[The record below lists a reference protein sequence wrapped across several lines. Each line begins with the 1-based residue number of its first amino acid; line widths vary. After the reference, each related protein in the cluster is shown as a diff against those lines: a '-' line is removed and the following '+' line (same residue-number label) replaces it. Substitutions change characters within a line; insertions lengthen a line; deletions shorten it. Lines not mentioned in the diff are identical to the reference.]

1 MKIIQRV
8 QVFQVLTEN
17 SKNALKEQFLSRK
30 RQLEK
35 ECGQLQFE
43 MKKMEKTKKFAV
55 SDVRFYFEREIKSRE
70 EKIKWLEYQ
79 LEQLEQL
86 PIGSEI
92 KDGELEAVAEI
103 GVGDSWDKI
112 VNGKS
117 IVVKDGIIVEIREG

>member
-55 SDVRFYFEREIKSRE
+55 SEVRFYFEREIKSRE

-92 KDGELEAVAEI
+92 KDGELEAVSEI

-117 IVVKDGIIVEIREG
+117 IVIKDGIIVEIREG

>member
-30 RQLEK
+30 RQLEN

-92 KDGELEAVAEI
+92 KDGELEAVSEI

-117 IVVKDGIIVEIREG
+117 IVIKDGIIVEIREG

>member
-1 MKIIQRV
+1 
-8 QVFQVLTEN
+8 LTEN

-117 IVVKDGIIVEIREG
+117 IVIKDGIIVEIREG